1 MRLIP
6 VLDLRGGVAVH
17 ARGGARARY
26 APVVSRLAPAAR
38 RGDAAA
44 MAAAYAASG
53 ARSIYVADLDAIEG
67 REPQESLVCAC
78 CAAVGA
84 ATRVWIDAGI
94 STPDAAQRWLGMR
107 GVERVIVGLE
117 TMSGMGALADI
128 VRAVEPGRVVFS
140 VDLRNG
146 RPDTRDDVLRRS
158 SPVEL
163 ACAGVRAG
171 AASVLLLDL
180 ARVGSGAGV
189 DDALASEMAARI
201 APAELLVGG
210 GIADL
215 DAVHRL
221 SALGVAGVL
230 VASALHDGRIG
241 ADARAQHGPVA

>member
-6 VLDLRGGVAVH
+6 VLDLCGGLAVH

-26 APVVSRLAPAAR
+26 APVVSRLAPGAR

-44 MAAAYAASG
+44 IAAAYAASG
-53 ARSIYVADLDAIEG
+53 AGSIYVADLDAIEG
-67 REPQESLVCAC
+67 REPQESLVAAC
-78 CAAVGA
+78 CAAAGP

-94 STPDAAQRWLGMR
+94 ATPDAAARWLGVR

-117 TMSGMGALADI
+117 TLSDMGALVDTA
-128 VRAVEPGRVVFS
+128 RAVGPGRVVFS
-140 VDLRNG
+140 VDLRDG
-146 RPDTRDDVLRRS
+146 VPDARDDVLRRL

-163 ACAGVRAG
+163 ARAGVRAG
-171 AASVLLLDL
+171 AASVLQLDL

-189 DDALASEMAARI
+189 DEALAREIAMGV

-215 DAVHRL
+215 GAVHRL

-241 ADARAQHGPVA
+241 ADALAQHGPPA